1 MRIIMLGPPGSG
13 KGTQAQILSELY
25 CVPVITTGDMLRD
38 SVDMGTRY
46 GKLAKDYMERGDLVP
61 DGIVNR
67 IVGDRLKRNDLSEGF
82 ILDGYPRSI
91 PQADALDKILDEN
104 NQELD
109 YVIHVVLDDESII
122 DRLSKRRVCPNCG
135 AVYHLESN
143 PPKIPDVCDECG
155 SKLIRRIDDSPDV
168 IRKRLKVYR
177 EKTKPLLE
185 RYEERGIVVDVPGD
199 VDLSK
204 LPQMLKELLG

>member
-1 MRIIMLGPPGSG
+1 VRIIMLGPPGSG

-38 SVDMGTRY
+38 SVDRGTRY

-155 SKLIRRIDDSPDV
+155 SKLIRRNDDSPDV

-199 VDLSK
+199 VDLCK
-204 LPQMLKELLG
+204 LPQMLKELLA

>member
-1 MRIIMLGPPGSG
+1 MLGPPGSG

-38 SVDMGTRY
+38 SVDRGTRY

-104 NQELD
+104 NQELN

-199 VDLSK
+199 VDLCK

>member
-38 SVDMGTRY
+38 SVDRGTRY

-155 SKLIRRIDDSPDV
+155 SKLIRRNDDSPDV

-199 VDLSK
+199 VDLCK

>member
-1 MRIIMLGPPGSG
+1 MLGPPGSG

-155 SKLIRRIDDSPDV
+155 SKLIRRNDDSPDV

-199 VDLSK
+199 VDLCK

>member
-1 MRIIMLGPPGSG
+1 MLGPPGSG

-38 SVDMGTRY
+38 SVDRGTRY

-155 SKLIRRIDDSPDV
+155 SKLIRRNDDSPDV

-199 VDLSK
+199 VDLCK

>member
-155 SKLIRRIDDSPDV
+155 SKLIRRNDDSPDV

-199 VDLSK
+199 VDLCK

>member
-38 SVDMGTRY
+38 SVDRGTRY

>member
-1 MRIIMLGPPGSG
+1 MLGPPGSG

-155 SKLIRRIDDSPDV
+155 SKLIRRNDDSPDI

-199 VDLSK
+199 VDLCK

>member
-1 MRIIMLGPPGSG
+1 MLGPPGSG

-38 SVDMGTRY
+38 SVDRGTRY

-155 SKLIRRIDDSPDV
+155 SKLIRRNDDSPDV
-168 IRKRLKVYR
+168 IRKRLQVYM

-199 VDLSK
+199 VDLCK

>member
-67 IVGDRLKRNDLSEGF
+67 IMGDRLERNDLSEGF

-155 SKLIRRIDDSPDV
+155 SKLIRRNDDSPDV

-199 VDLSK
+199 VDLCK